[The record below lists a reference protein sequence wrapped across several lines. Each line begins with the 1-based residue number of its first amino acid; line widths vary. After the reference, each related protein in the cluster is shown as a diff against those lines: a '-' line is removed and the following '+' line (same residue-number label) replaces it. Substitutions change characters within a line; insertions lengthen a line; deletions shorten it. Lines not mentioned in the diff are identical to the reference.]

1 MFNIFQDIHDIWKC
15 YNSYNHLFFDQ
26 GEKKIHVVTKKEDGI
41 HKSQVNAMVSRKEDR
56 IHKNLVADEESQRK
70 FLKQKMLFDQQQRE
84 IQVGNQGWYLS
95 RLIFAIS

>member
-1 MFNIFQDIHDIWKC
+1 M
-15 YNSYNHLFFDQ
+15 
-26 GEKKIHVVTKKEDGI
+26 VTKKEDGI

-84 IQVGNQGWYLS
+84 IQVGNQG
-95 RLIFAIS
+95 